1 MYFPNRETCPAC
13 GKVAHGVHECNQVH
27 IVDHQ
32 RARGGRDERAR
43 IVAIIDARL
52 MAIEPNDADASDE
65 ALTIPV
71 GLSLDEATRRYVE
84 ATLAASDGNK
94 TEAAKRLGVGRTEPF
109 ALRAAPGAC
118 PCPWCRPVLSAA
130 SRTGGPGVSA
140 CP

>member
-65 ALTIPV
+65 SHGRVMELHH
-71 GLSLDEATRRYVE
+71 LRR
-84 ATLAASDGNK
+84 LI
-94 TEAAKRLGVGRTEPF
+94 
-109 ALRAAPGAC
+109 
-118 PCPWCRPVLSAA
+118 
-130 SRTGGPGVSA
+130 VSGDTDRG
-140 CP
+140 